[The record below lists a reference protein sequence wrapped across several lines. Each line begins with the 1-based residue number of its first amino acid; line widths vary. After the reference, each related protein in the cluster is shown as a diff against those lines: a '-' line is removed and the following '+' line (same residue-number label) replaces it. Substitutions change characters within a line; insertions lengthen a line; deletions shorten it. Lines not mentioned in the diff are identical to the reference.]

1 MWMSLTAIPCRLVSV
16 SSTDIM
22 SQIMSAALKRIS
34 LTSFSISKAIA
45 AEPSIIV
52 RCMLNVMFSSSRRG
66 CTSC

>member
-45 AEPSIIV
+45 AEPSIIA
-52 RCMLNVMFSSSRRG
+52 RGMLNVMFSSSRSGR
-66 CTSC
+66 TSC

>member
-1 MWMSLTAIPCRLVSV
+1 MWMSLTAIPCRLVLV

-34 LTSFSISKAIA
+34 LTSFSISKSIA

-52 RCMLNVMFSSSRRG
+52 RCMLNVMLSSSRRG
-66 CTSC
+66 RTSC

>member
-1 MWMSLTAIPCRLVSV
+1 
-16 SSTDIM
+16 M

-66 CTSC
+66 RTSC